1 MKNLLLRDSER
12 SRVQRLC
19 ARLFTGLAVGG
30 MLILSACGGSSVGSG
45 GSANNAMNSTMGT
58 AMVTLTDMPGD
69 FLSYVVTVKSL
80 QLTRADGTVVETV
93 TGSTPVDFT
102 KLVNLSEIISASQLP
117 PGSYVS
123 ATLTLDYSAASIVVD
138 NGTAAGIS
146 VPVANIYNGTGAA
159 LLSSPVTMTLT
170 LPAGKPLVITPHT
183 VANLA
188 LDFNLLAT
196 NTVVPVPVTNP
207 PAAVTSSTTAVQVW
221 VNPTLSASLMPDT
234 TKQIRVRGTLVS
246 VDTTNNTYTIDVR
259 PFFNSTGM
267 HGQFVVGTSSSTTF
281 TINGTAYITQS
292 TGIAALNALSA
303 GALTAAYGTFDVASG
318 TFTASS
324 VLAGTSVAGS
334 SLDSLEGTVTAV
346 TANSDGTS
354 TLTVTHGAI
363 CRAGQDGENEGG
375 DDQGGDDF
383 SRSVAV
389 TVGPKT
395 AVTEQGQT
403 GSFSVADISV
413 GQHLQVFGTYHA
425 TSGSSGDTSDDTG
438 SATLDATNGSAFLML
453 TQLWGSVLPNT
464 AATWA
469 TNPFMAN
476 GTQYNGVTLMLQ
488 ALDGQPPS
496 AFKFAGTGTSA
507 ANDAN
512 PAAYTVGVPTAL
524 SITNL
529 SSGPARFYG
538 FVTPF
543 GTAKIPAPPPD
554 FSAVTLVNYANTAA
568 KLLVDWDRPGPTLPF
583 GPLPLSATTGLVL
596 SQTMLQSA
604 EHDVIRIGPLS
615 INPSTLS
622 TGVTLQA
629 NTAATMTQFAIAHRS
644 SWTFESFSSFAD
656 LVAALNKDLN
666 GTTTLLDV
674 FASGPYDSS
683 TGTLSVDQLL
693 IALSD

>member
-1 MKNLLLRDSER
+1 MNNSIPCDSGR
-12 SRVQRLC
+12 SRAHKVL
-19 ARLFTGLAVGG
+19 ARLFIALAVGG
-30 MLILSACGGSSVGSG
+30 MFILSACGGSSVGSG
-45 GSANNAMNSTMGT
+45 GSSSNTMNSNPTMGT

-69 FLSYVVTVKSL
+69 FLSYVVSVDSL

-93 TGSTPVDFT
+93 TTSTPVDFA
-102 KLVNLSEIISASQLP
+102 KLVNLSEIISAQQIP
-117 PGSYVS
+117 PGNYVS

-138 NGTAAGIS
+138 NGTADGIS
-146 VPVANIYNGTGAA
+146 VPVANIYNGTGTA
-159 LLSSPVTMTLT
+159 LLSSPLTMTLT
-170 LPAGKPLVITPHT
+170 LPTGKPFIITPRT

-196 NTVVPVPVTNP
+196 NTVVPVPVTSP

-221 VNPTLSASLMPDT
+221 VNPTLSASLMPDA
-234 TKQIRVRGTLVS
+234 TKQIHVRGPLVS
-246 VDTTNNTYTIDVR
+246 VDTTNSTFTIDVR
-259 PFFNSTGM
+259 PFYNSTGM
-267 HGQFVVGTSSSTTF
+267 HGQFVVGTTGTTTF
-281 TINGTAYITQS
+281 TINGTAYSTQS
-292 TGIAALNALSA
+292 AGIAALNALSA
-303 GALTAAYGTFDVASG
+303 GTLTAAYGSFDVASG
-318 TFTASS
+318 AFTAIT

-346 TANSDGTS
+346 TVNSDGTS
-354 TLTVTHGAI
+354 TLTVTHGSI
-363 CRAGQDGENEGG
+363 CRADQDGDHDGH
-375 DDQGGDDF
+375 DF

-403 GSFSVADISV
+403 GSFSATDISV
-413 GQHLQVFGTYHA
+413 GQHLQLFGTYGS
-425 TSGSSGDTSDDTG
+425 TSASP
-438 SATLDATNGSAFLML
+438 TLDASNGSAILML
-453 TQLWGSVLPNT
+453 TPLWGLLQPNT
-464 AATWA
+464 PATFA
-469 TNPFMAN
+469 TTPFTAN
-476 GTQYNGVTLMLQ
+476 GTQYNGLTLMLQ
-488 ALDGQPPS
+488 AIDGQPPA
-496 AFKFAGTGTSA
+496 AFNFAGTGTST

-529 SSGPARFYG
+529 NGGPARFYG

-554 FSAVTLVNYANTAA
+554 FSAVTLVNYANTTA

-583 GPLPLSATTGLVL
+583 GPLPLSATAGLVL
-596 SQTMLQSA
+596 SQTTLQSA
-604 EHDVIRIGPLS
+604 EHDVIRIGPQS

-629 NTAATMTQFAIAHRS
+629 DAAATMTQFAIAHRS
-644 SWTFESFSSFAD
+644 SWKFESFSSFVD
-656 LVAALNKDLN
+656 LVTALNSDLN

-674 FASGPYDSS
+674 FASGPFNST

>member
-1 MKNLLLRDSER
+1 MKNSIPCDSGR
-12 SRVQRLC
+12 SRVQEIF
-19 ARLFTGLAVGG
+19 ARMLAALAVGG
-30 MLILSACGGSSVGSG
+30 MVVLSACGGSSMGTG
-45 GSANNAMNSTMGT
+45 GSSNNAMNSTMNSTMGT

-69 FLSYVVTVKSL
+69 FLSYVVTVDSL

-93 TGSTPVDFT
+93 TTGTPVDFA
-102 KLVNLSEIISASQLP
+102 KLVNLSEIISAQQIP
-117 PGSYVS
+117 AGSYMS

-138 NGTAAGIS
+138 NGTTGGIS

-170 LPAGKPLVITPHT
+170 LPAGKPLVITPRT

-196 NTVVPVPVTNP
+196 NTVVPVPVTTP

-221 VNPTLSASLMPDT
+221 VNPTLSASLMPDAS
-234 TKQIRVRGTLVS
+234 KQIHLRGPLVS
-246 VDTTNNTYTIDVR
+246 VDTANNTYTIGVR
-259 PFFNSTGM
+259 PFYNSTGM
-267 HGQFVVGTSSSTTF
+267 HGQFLVNTSSTTTF
-281 TINGTAYITQS
+281 TINGTAYSTQS
-292 TGIAALNALSA
+292 AGIAALNALSA
-303 GALTAAYGTFDVASG
+303 GTLTAAYGSFDVASS
-318 TFTASS
+318 TFTAGS

-346 TANSDGTS
+346 TANTDGTS
-354 TLTVTHGAI
+354 TLTVTHGSI
-363 CRAGQDGENEGG
+363 CRANQDG
-375 DDQGGDDF
+375 DHDGDDF

-403 GSFSVADISV
+403 GSFSAADISV
-413 GQHLQVFGTYHA
+413 GQHLQLFGTFSS
-425 TSGSSGDTSDDTG
+425 TSSSP
-438 SATLDATNGSAFLML
+438 TLDATGGSAILML
-453 TQLWGSVLPNT
+453 TPLWGLVQANT
-464 AATWA
+464 PATFA
-469 TNPFMAN
+469 TTPFMAN
-476 GTQYNGVTLMLQ
+476 GIQYNGITLMLQ

-496 AFKFAGTGTSA
+496 AFNFTGTGTSS

-512 PAAYTVGVPTAL
+512 PAAYTVGVPAAL

-529 SSGPARFYG
+529 NSGPARFYG

-583 GPLPLSATTGLVL
+583 GPLPLSATAGLVL
-596 SQTMLQSA
+596 SQTTLQSA
-604 EHDVIRIGPLS
+604 EHDLIRIGPQS

-629 NTAATMTQFAIAHRS
+629 DAAATMTQFAIAHRS
-644 SWTFESFSSFAD
+644 SWKFESFNSFAD
-656 LVAALNKDLN
+656 LVTALNADLN

-674 FASGPYDSS
+674 FANGRFNST

>member
-1 MKNLLLRDSER
+1 MKNSIPCDSGR
-12 SRVQRLC
+12 SRVQETF
-19 ARLFTGLAVGG
+19 ARMFAALAVGG
-30 MLILSACGGSSVGSG
+30 MVVLSACGGSSMGTG
-45 GSANNAMNSTMGT
+45 GSSNNAMNSTMNSTMGT

-69 FLSYVVTVKSL
+69 FLSYVVTVDSL

-93 TGSTPVDFT
+93 TTSTPVDFA
-102 KLVNLSEIISASQLP
+102 KLVNLSEIISAQQIP
-117 PGSYVS
+117 AGSYMS

-138 NGTAAGIS
+138 NGTTGGIS

-170 LPAGKPLVITPHT
+170 LPAGKPLVITPRT

-196 NTVVPVPVTNP
+196 NTVVPVPVTTP

-221 VNPTLSASLMPDT
+221 VNPTLSASLMPDAS
-234 TKQIRVRGTLVS
+234 KQIHLRGPLVS
-246 VDTTNNTYTIDVR
+246 VDTANNTYTIGVR
-259 PFFNSTGM
+259 PFYNSTGM
-267 HGQFVVGTSSSTTF
+267 HGQFLVNTSSTTTF
-281 TINGTAYITQS
+281 TINGTAYSTQS
-292 TGIAALNALSA
+292 AGMAALNALSA
-303 GALTAAYGTFDVASG
+303 GTLTAAYGSFDVASS
-318 TFTASS
+318 TFAAGS

-346 TANSDGTS
+346 TANTDGTS
-354 TLTVTHGAI
+354 TLTVTHGSI
-363 CRAGQDGENEGG
+363 CRANQDG
-375 DDQGGDDF
+375 DHDGDDF

-403 GSFSVADISV
+403 GSFSAADISV
-413 GQHLQVFGTYHA
+413 GQHLQLFGTFSS
-425 TSGSSGDTSDDTG
+425 TSSSP
-438 SATLDATNGSAFLML
+438 TLDATGGSAILML
-453 TQLWGSVLPNT
+453 TPLWGLVQANT
-464 AATWA
+464 PATFA
-469 TNPFMAN
+469 TTPFMAN
-476 GTQYNGVTLMLQ
+476 GTQYNGITLMLQ

-496 AFKFAGTGTSA
+496 AFNFAGTGTSS

-512 PAAYTVGVPTAL
+512 PAAYTVGVPAAL

-529 SSGPARFYG
+529 NSGPARFYG

-583 GPLPLSATTGLVL
+583 GPLPLSATAGLVL
-596 SQTMLQSA
+596 SQTTLQSA
-604 EHDVIRIGPLS
+604 EHDLIRIGPQS

-629 NTAATMTQFAIAHRS
+629 DAAATMTQFAIAHRS
-644 SWTFESFSSFAD
+644 SWKFESFNSFAD
-656 LVAALNKDLN
+656 LVTALNADLN

-674 FASGPYDSS
+674 FANGPFNST